1 MAKGYIDAI
10 KAIRPE
16 AKVGQEGDN
25 YEGIIWFDETPIDK
39 TTLDTKLAELPTE
52 NVIWDNTL
60 RELKPVERNKSSSMD
75 SVAELREVNE
85 GPLNY
90 IMGQP
95 SLRCAWTQLGV
106 QTLVVLWFHVPIG
119 SI

>member
-52 NVIWDNTL
+52 EEDRQAYENLKASAKAKLIAGEALTEDEANT
-60 RELKPVERNKSSSMD
+60 
-75 SVAELREVNE
+75 
-85 GPLNY
+85 
-90 IMGQP
+90 I
-95 SLRCAWTQLGV
+95 
-106 QTLVVLWFHVPIG
+106 VL
-119 SI
+119 